1 MSKWHSLLEIFQFP
15 LKMLFFG
22 TFLLGI
28 GSIALN
34 PNITFLWHIQ
44 NQTLV
49 MLFELIRYVGA
60 SIIYLFPLLV
70 YVHILSHKYESSVT
84 TIIGVLSYVLI
95 NVSMVFFV
103 NPNLPNYFYQSIFG
117 VSTINFDQI
126 NGVLTLIRM
135 PYNLGILGFVI
146 SYLITHGCYL
156 LSRKYSIFGLLSFVD
171 HDSVA
176 GILTCIFS
184 ILTGIVIANI
194 WPIVLNGV
202 NLFHSMIAN
211 DITNPINLF
220 LYGIYERICALGGSV
235 EIPRQVFWFT
245 DMGGSWLNSV
255 GQKFSGDVAIWTAQR
270 QEGISVLTTGTFIT
284 PYYIINLFIIP
295 AYYVAIYKLCSDK
308 QDRNRYIGFIVL
320 AIVLSILCGNPLPAE
335 ILMLILSPMLFAFY
349 LFTVGILYAFLQ
361 MFHVVVGYNFS
372 DLIMLANP
380 GSGLDLLQYL
390 RNSYIAGS
398 IYKLFFVGLV
408 VAIIFYYL
416 TTVYF
421 KKYAFGFFQ
430 VVNKDEVCETVV
442 QHLGGL
448 DNIVE
453 VQSTP
458 DKLNIRYV
466 NKELINYD
474 ELKKLG
480 AYMMLESKMGFL
492 FRIGN
497 ISTMVRDY
505 IIQKKQEVKTEETVS
520 E

>member
-1 MSKWHSLLEIFQFP
+1 MSKWHSLLEVFQFP

-22 TFLLGI
+22 TLLLGI

-34 PNITFLWHIQ
+34 QNITFLWNIEHQ
-44 NQTLV
+44 SLL

-60 SIIYLFPLLV
+60 SIIYLFPLLA

-95 NVSMVFFV
+95 HVSMVFFV
-103 NPNLPNYFYQSIFG
+103 NPNLPSYFYHSIFG

-126 NGVLTLIRM
+126 KGVLTLIRL
-135 PYNLGILGFVI
+135 PYNLGIIGFVI
-146 SYLITHGCYL
+146 SYFITHRCYL
-156 LSRKYSIFGLLSFVD
+156 WSRKYSIFGLLSFVD
-171 HDSVA
+171 HDSMA
-176 GILTCIFS
+176 AILTSFIS
-184 ILTGIVIANI
+184 ILTGIAIAYV
-194 WPIVLNGV
+194 WPIVLNGL
-202 NLFHSMIAN
+202 NLFYEIIAN
-211 DITNPINLF
+211 DITNPVNLF
-220 LYGIYERICALGGSV
+220 LYGIFERLSSLAGLV
-235 EIPRQVFWFT
+235 DIPRQVFWFS

-284 PYYIINLFIIP
+284 PYYVINLFIIP
-295 AYYVAIYKLCSDK
+295 AYYIAIYKLCSDK
-308 QDRNRYIGFIVL
+308 HDRHRYIGFIII

-335 ILMLILSPMLFAFY
+335 ILMLILSPLLFLIY

-372 DLIMLANP
+372 ELLMLATP

-416 TTVYF
+416 TKVYF

-430 VVNKDEVCETVV
+430 VVNKEEVCETVV
-442 QHLGGL
+442 KHLGGL

-453 VQSTP
+453 VESTP
-458 DKLNIRYV
+458 DKLNVRYV
-466 NKELINYD
+466 NKELINYE
-474 ELKKLG
+474 ELKKMG

-497 ISTMVRDY
+497 ISTIVKDY
-505 IIQKKQEVKTEETVS
+505 ILQKKKEVKTEETVS

>member
-1 MSKWHSLLEIFQFP
+1 MSKWHSLLEVFQFP

-34 PNITFLWHIQ
+34 QNITFLWDIEHQ
-44 NQTLV
+44 SL
-49 MLFELIRYVGA
+49 LLFFELIRYTGA
-60 SIIYLFPLLV
+60 SIIYLFPLLA

-95 NVSMVFFV
+95 HVSMVFFV
-103 NPNLPNYFYQSIFG
+103 NPNLPSYFYHSIFG

-126 NGVLTLIRM
+126 KGVLTLIRL
-135 PYNLGILGFVI
+135 PYNLGVLGFVI
-146 SYLITHGCYL
+146 SYFITHQCYL
-156 LSRKYSIFGLLSFVD
+156 WSRKYSIFGLLSFID
-171 HDSVA
+171 HDSMA
-176 GILTCIFS
+176 AILTSIVS
-184 ILTGIVIANI
+184 ILTGILIAYVWPVVLGGLNLFYGVIAY
-194 WPIVLNGV
+194 
-202 NLFHSMIAN
+202 

-220 LYGIYERICALGGSV
+220 LYGIFDRLSALGGIV
-235 EIPRQVFWFT
+235 DIPRQMFWFS

-284 PYYIINLFIIP
+284 PYYVINLFIIP
-295 AYYVAIYKLCSDK
+295 AYYIAIYKLCSDK

-320 AIVLSILCGNPLPAE
+320 AIILSILCGNPLPAE
-335 ILMLILSPMLFAFY
+335 ILMLILSPLLFAFY
-349 LFTVGILYAFLQ
+349 LLTVGILYSFLQ
-361 MFHVVVGYNFS
+361 MFHVVVGYNFTE
-372 DLIMLANP
+372 LMMLANP

-398 IYKLFFVGLV
+398 IYKLIFIGLI
-408 VAIIFYYL
+408 VAVIFYYL
-416 TTVYF
+416 TKVYF

-430 VVNKDEVCETVV
+430 VVNKDEICETVV
-442 QHLGGL
+442 NHLGGL
-448 DNIVE
+448 DNILE

-458 DKLNIRYV
+458 DKLNVRYV
-466 NKELINYD
+466 NKELINYE
-474 ELKKLG
+474 ELKKMG
-480 AYMMLESKMGFL
+480 AYMMIESKMGFL

-497 ISTMVRDY
+497 ISTIVKDY